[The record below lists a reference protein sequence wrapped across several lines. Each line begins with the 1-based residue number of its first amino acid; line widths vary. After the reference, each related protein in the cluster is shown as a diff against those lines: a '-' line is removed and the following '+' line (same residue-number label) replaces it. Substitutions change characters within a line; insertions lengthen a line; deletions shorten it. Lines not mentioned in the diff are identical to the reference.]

1 MIWSQKPFAR
11 PGMVLLYVMLALAA
25 FVGMVSL
32 SVDVAHVQVVKSQL
46 RQAADAAARY
56 AAVGLQTS
64 PTAALNNAVIAAG
77 YNVCDG
83 TAVTL
88 DPNNDI
94 QLGSWNASS
103 RTFTPLTG
111 SAQSAATAVRVT
123 ARRTVATGNA
133 VKLSFA
139 PLIGI
144 STCDVHSTATAVSS
158 TYGFAIV
165 GISSLSTG
173 TQGGNHYIH
182 IDSWNSSVSA
192 YGTYPMSSNGN
203 CSSNGNINLI
213 SGTVINGSCQPGT
226 GKSVSMSGSTV
237 TGSTAPLSY
246 TLNFPPPNPGSAAT
260 INDNANLP
268 GAYFNSSTGDFT
280 IPNNVTLTLPGGTY
294 YINNLDWEAATITF
308 TGPAVFYITGTG
320 NSKHASNGFWTFNNH
335 ITTYQNL
342 PKNLKFEVCSATKV
356 QYDFDQACYAVLYA
370 PLATVTTWGNA
381 DDYGA
386 VVGNVL
392 NMYVG
397 WHVDETL
404 GGAGVQG
411 KIWVVQ

>member
-1 MIWSQKPFAR
+1 MMTSQKPSAPR
-11 PGMVLLYVMLALAA
+11 GMVLLYVMLALVA

-56 AAVGLQTS
+56 AAVGLGTS
-64 PTAALNNAVIAAG
+64 PSAARSNAVTIAG
-77 YNVCDG
+77 YNSCDG
-83 TAVTL
+83 SPVIL

-94 QLGSWNASS
+94 ELGSWNANS
-103 RTFTPLTG
+103 RTFTPLSG

-123 ARRTVATGNA
+123 ARRTAATGNA
-133 VKLSFA
+133 VKLAFA
-139 PLIGI
+139 AVIGVP
-144 STCDVHSTATAVSS
+144 TCDVHSTATAVSS

-165 GISSLSTG
+165 GVSSLTTG
-173 TQGGNHYIH
+173 SQGGNHPIH
-182 IDSWNSSVSA
+182 IDSWNSTISS

-203 CSSNGNINLI
+203 CSSNGNISVV

-237 TGSTAPLSY
+237 SGSTAPLNY

-280 IPNNVTLTLPGGTY
+280 IPNNTTLTIPGGTY

-320 NSKHASNGFWTFNNH
+320 NSKHASNGFWTFNNK
-335 ITTYQNL
+335 ITTYQSL
-342 PKNLKFEVCSATKV
+342 PKNLKFEVCSATSV